1 MSGEVLR
8 EVRRKRRLWKKARN
22 GLGREEYDLAAKR
35 VKNLIR
41 NAKRS
46 LEKKLATD
54 KYQNSKPFFNYV
66 KKKTSSK
73 VAVGP
78 LINRQ
83 GEMVSSEAD
92 IAEEL
97 NTYFSSVFT
106 REDTTDVPEPVAR
119 PIRSKLNGSWI
130 TTEKVKK
137 KIKELKP
144 NSSAGPDGIHP
155 RLLKECVEEIAPI
168 LAMIFRKSMES
179 GEVPDEWRQANVIQ
193 IFKKGSKT
201 APSNYRPVSLTCVCC
216 KLMESILKDDLML
229 HLKRNKLI
237 SPS

>member
-1 MSGEVLR
+1 MSGEILR
-8 EVRRKRRLWKKARN
+8 EVRRKRRLWKKASN

-97 NTYFSSVFT
+97 NTYF
-106 REDTTDVPEPVAR
+106 
-119 PIRSKLNGSWI
+119 
-130 TTEKVKK
+130 
-137 KIKELKP
+137 
-144 NSSAGPDGIHP
+144 
-155 RLLKECVEEIAPI
+155 
-168 LAMIFRKSMES
+168 
-179 GEVPDEWRQANVIQ
+179 
-193 IFKKGSKT
+193 
-201 APSNYRPVSLTCVCC
+201 
-216 KLMESILKDDLML
+216 
-229 HLKRNKLI
+229 
-237 SPS
+237 

>member
-54 KYQNSKPFFNYV
+54 KYQNSKPFFNNV

-97 NTYFSSVFT
+97 NTYF
-106 REDTTDVPEPVAR
+106 
-119 PIRSKLNGSWI
+119 
-130 TTEKVKK
+130 
-137 KIKELKP
+137 
-144 NSSAGPDGIHP
+144 
-155 RLLKECVEEIAPI
+155 
-168 LAMIFRKSMES
+168 
-179 GEVPDEWRQANVIQ
+179 
-193 IFKKGSKT
+193 
-201 APSNYRPVSLTCVCC
+201 
-216 KLMESILKDDLML
+216 
-229 HLKRNKLI
+229 
-237 SPS
+237 